1 MPHGYD
7 LPLRPPI
14 LHILLALSGGAR
26 HGLGI
31 ADEAEAA
38 SEGAVRLGP
47 GTLYRSL
54 DEMRERGLVSPT
66 DPPAGDSDPRRKYYR
81 ITGDGRALLD
91 MEIARLARVVDLARM
106 TAAEGSA

>member
-1 MPHGYD
+1 MSHGYD

-38 SEGAVRLGP
+38 SGGAVRLGP

-66 DPPAGDSDPRRKYYR
+66 DPPAGETDPRRKYYR

-91 MEIARLARVVDLARM
+91 LEIARLARVVDLARM
-106 TAAEGSA
+106 TAAEGGA